1 MGKVESTENGCPSLA
16 GLEAILV
23 DPSTILGESQQEI
36 SKRNHLAANSPS
48 HIPLSG
54 GHSNPEVIHLLV
66 SSSLEVDSG
75 LHIREAAGLQGESQI
90 REAEPEIWDMLNPL
104 ALFPSAFIDH
114 EDELPPNAQTLS
126 SFVPTSRYI
135 NFLLIIIYILH
146 KTDLNSS
153 SQR

>member
-1 MGKVESTENGCPSLA
+1 MGNGESTENGGASLA
-16 GLEAILV
+16 GLEALIV
-23 DPSTILGESQQEI
+23 DPSTILGESQQDI
-36 SKRNHLAANSPS
+36 SMRNHLAANSTSP
-48 HIPLSG
+48 IPLSC
-54 GHSNPEVIHLLV
+54 GHSNPQAIPLLV
-66 SSSLEVDSG
+66 SSSLEVDSR

-90 REAEPEIWDMLNPL
+90 MEAEPEILDMLNPL

-126 SFVPTSRYI
+126 SFVPTLGYI

-146 KTDLNSS
+146 KTILNSS